1 MTRFVPAGVC
11 LLVVLCVFLMPVS
24 SAPAGGRPASQTASA
39 PVCEVC
45 LRSVLPEWKYC
56 PYDGHYLTMSSVDLI
71 RFSGKEP
78 MEVLY
83 EFLRAVS
90 DKDEQHYEAREKVVA
105 ATMDL
110 KGIVGNILKLGIEK
124 LNIPNKRKEMLTGQF
139 VPEASH
145 ALVPV
150 IVRVLLSREFQ
161 KNLGEKDSVDLQRF
175 KLMFQQE
182 VTGDTARVYAADPAL
197 SEEVYFRKVA
207 ESDSGTRWVITKFPE
222 FF

>member
-1 MTRFVPAGVC
+1 MMRFFPAGIC
-11 LLVVLCVFLMPVS
+11 LLAVLCALFVPVS
-24 SAPAGGRPASQTASA
+24 SAPAGSRPTSQTASA
-39 PVCEVC
+39 PVCEIC
-45 LRSVLPEWKYC
+45 LRSVSPDWKYC
-56 PYDGHYLTMSSVDLI
+56 PYDGHSLMMSEVDRL
-71 RFSGKEP
+71 RFNGKEP

-90 DKDEQHYEAREKVVA
+90 DRDDQHYEAREKVVA
-105 ATMDL
+105 GTMDL
-110 KGIVGNILKLGIEK
+110 EGIVGNILKLGIEK
-124 LNIPNKRKEMLTGQF
+124 LTIPAKRKEMLLGQF

-161 KNLGEKDSVDLQRF
+161 KNLGDRESLDMQRF

-182 VTGDTARVYAADPAL
+182 ITGDTARVYAVDPAL
-197 SEEVYFRKVA
+197 SEEVYFRKVV
-207 ESDSGTRWVITKFPE
+207 DSNSGARWVITKFPE